1 MGYIPSSST
10 QTLYAYL
17 TQKGRYNLLF
27 GNAVAS
33 RVTHFSLHDNDIKYD
48 VSSNIINFNYNK
60 LPKGFVPD
68 ITGDND
74 NCIRSVAQAYIV
86 DENSYLIWGGT
97 KTTGTTDPGPGTGGP
112 SPIIPY
118 PIAEFSASTTSG
130 LVPLTVSFTDKSVN
144 MTPDYTPLSYEWDFQ
159 NDGTIDSTDK
169 NPTYT
174 YTSAGIYPVSLKVSN
189 FYGININTK
198 TSYINVTA
206 PVLRKMRLEFLFPTN
221 LGAGES
227 ASNWIHRQNSQP
239 GQPATF
245 SQTKWS
251 FGSNTSSGGG
261 TKDPKFRIKISVD
274 PSETDT
280 TSPITQ
286 AEKDSATFSI
296 KLQQLISFDWVNN
309 VVGGSA
315 NSCVLTFNGD
325 SCNYTF
331 TNLLNPFQ
339 PSYSFEIKQAWINA
353 NYLTFNNNQF
363 VSINSV
369 IPTPLNIEFNFKLES
384 TSPNVIIPT
393 DKNTFSFIGQ
403 VQAKRTA

>member
-27 GNAVAS
+27 GNAVSS

-97 KTTGTTDPGPGTGGP
+97 ETTGTTDPGPGTGGP
-112 SPIIPY
+112 EPVIPY
-118 PIAEFSASTTSG
+118 PIAEFSASTLTG
-130 LVPLTVSFTDKSVN
+130 DVPLTVAFTDKSVN
-144 MTPDYTPLSYEWDFQ
+144 MTSDYTPLSYEWDFQ
-159 NDGTIDSTDK
+159 NDGTVDSTEK
-169 NPTYT
+169 NPIFTYT
-174 YTSAGIYPVSLKVSN
+174 TPGIYEVSLKSQN
-189 FYGININTK
+189 FYGYNIKTK
-198 TSYINVTA
+198 TSYINVTS
-206 PVLRKMRLEFLFPTN
+206 PPLRKIRLEFLFSTN
-221 LGAGES
+221 LSAGES
-227 ASNWIHRQNSQP
+227 ANNWLHRQVVGNTLSR
-239 GQPATF
+239 
-245 SQTKWS
+245 WL
-251 FGSNTSSGGG
+251 FGSKTTSSGGS
-261 TKDPKFRIKISVD
+261 KDPKFSIKMSVD
-274 PSETDT
+274 PSESDT

-296 KLQQLISFDWVNN
+296 KLQSPFTSFDWIKQI
-309 VVGGSA
+309 GGS
-315 NSCVLTFNGD
+315 NSCSITFIGD
-325 SCNYTF
+325 SCDFSFSNITA
-331 TNLLNPFQ
+331 NPYLVPF
-339 PSYSFEIKQAWINA
+339 YFDIDQAWINA
-353 NYLTFNNNQF
+353 NYTSVNNNPA
-363 VSINSV
+363 VAINGIIT
-369 IPTPLNIEFNFKLES
+369 IPFNIDFNFKLET

-393 DKNTFSFIGQ
+393 NKNTYNLIGL